1 MKELTCPKCGTVI
14 TVDDASYAEIL
25 SQVKADAVRE
35 EVERRRGRGDATFA
49 EVDGGTTEGGR
60 HR

>member
-35 EVERRRGRGDATFA
+35 EVERRLDEMRKVPWCRLSQG
-49 EVDGGTTEGGR
+49 
-60 HR
+60 